1 MKETIV
7 FIFGTS
13 LTMTLWMAFFLIVRK
28 LMLWYGQI
36 NQAVEALENLY
47 ELELLLHSKELQTKR
62 ATFINTSTHQLIEMS
77 IGDYLLGDNKQQYI
91 IS

>member
-13 LTMTLWMAFFLIVRK
+13 LTMTLWMAFFLIFRK
-28 LMLWYGQI
+28 LMLWYWQI
-36 NQAVEALENLY
+36 NQAVKALENLY
-47 ELELLLHSKELQTKR
+47 ELELLLHSKEIQTKR
-62 ATFINTSTHQLIEMS
+62 ATFLNTSTNQLIEMS
-77 IGDYLLGDNKQQYI
+77 IGDYLLGDNRQQYK